1 VANDI
6 RVRQGFLGGTI
17 TDNPLTSGATTFNSA
32 ALASLV
38 AIGTTEHAAITLD
51 PDGVGGAPEVVIVT
65 AHTASATSATV
76 LRGQEGTTARA
87 HSLSTAWVHSPTV
100 RDFDYTQCRVSRA
113 ATQSIANATV
123 TAISWDTEVSDPV
136 GWITV
141 PGTTLT
147 CPADEAGL
155 YQIQVIA
162 DYTAIAT
169 TRAFIDITVTRSGTP
184 VTFRTTMTGDNL
196 GICAGTTPMIPG
208 DTIVANLYQ
217 QSGSSRT
224 LNSARLDL
232 FKIGRLKY

>member
-1 VANDI
+1 MANDI

-87 HSLSTAWVHSPTV
+87 HNLSTACVHSPTV
-100 RDFDYTQCRVSRA
+100 RDFDYTQCRLTRA
-113 ATQSIANATV
+113 ATQSVSSATV

-162 DYTAIAT
+162 SYSSAAT
-169 TRAFIDITVTRSGTP
+169 TRGFIDITVTRSGTP
-184 VTFRTTMTGDNL
+184 VTFRTTMTGDDL
-196 GICAGTTPMIPG
+196 GSCACTTPMLPS
-208 DTIVANLYQ
+208 DTFVVNLYQ

-224 LNSARLDL
+224 ITARLDV